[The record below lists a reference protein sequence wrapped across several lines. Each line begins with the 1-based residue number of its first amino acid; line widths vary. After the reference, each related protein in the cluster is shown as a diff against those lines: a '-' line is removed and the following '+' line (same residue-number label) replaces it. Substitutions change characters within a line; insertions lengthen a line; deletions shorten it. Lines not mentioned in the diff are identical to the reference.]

1 MVGPTPIGRRAL
13 IARALAT
20 QALALPALASPAA
33 RAQDRAGIA
42 RWRHYADCRYGQI
55 HVTSAAPEGS
65 EKIPLVCLHQSPASG
80 DYYREFQMVMAADR
94 LVMCPDT
101 PGYGGSDPPDR
112 QPDVGDLADAVADAM
127 DNLGYGTDGLGPLD
141 WLGFHTGNYIIVELA
156 IRRPDLVRRLVMPGI
171 PYYPAGEREAKR
183 RQFAQPRPYFTDAD
197 YVGRLYKDTVF
208 NRDDGETKQRLFDM
222 FVERMRAGPNSWWG
236 FDAVFRYDADAALAR
251 INQPV
256 LCPILNETLAE
267 PTRQAAKLMSAA
279 VTVDLTDLT
288 GAAWHNAPDRIAAVV
303 RPFLDEG

>member
-1 MVGPTPIGRRAL
+1 MTRIASLDRRAL
-13 IARALAT
+13 LAGSLFAAMAAPRRA
-20 QALALPALASPAA
+20 ASQGRP
-33 RAQDRAGIA
+33 GIA

-65 EKIPLVCLHQSPASG
+65 EKTPLVCLHQSPASG

-101 PGYGGSDPPDR
+101 PGYGGSDPPDVP
-112 QPDVGDLADAVADAM
+112 PDVSDLADAMADAM

-141 WLGFHTGNYIIVELA
+141 WLGFHTGNYVIVELA

-183 RQFAQPRPYFTDAD
+183 KQFAQPRPYFTDAD
-197 YVGRLYKDTVF
+197 YVGQLYKDTVF

-222 FVERMRAGPNSWWG
+222 FVERLRAGPNSWWG
-236 FDAVFRYDADAALAR
+236 FDAVFRYDADAALPKVT
-251 INQPV
+251 QPV

-267 PTRQAAKLMSAA
+267 PTRQAAQLMPNAN
-279 VTVDLTDLT
+279 TVDLTDLT
-288 GAAWHNAPDRIAAVV
+288 GAAWHNAPERIAAVV
-303 RPFLDEG
+303 RPFLDQE